1 MLFGFYL
8 DCNEKYFSEELS
20 RPYREFNKR
29 KAIEKHRVTDISKDL
44 KVSQKFIY
52 SIANNKVTK
61 PRGRPKSFDEKKLK
75 EQCKRS
81 IKKLNK
87 SKKK

>member
-1 MLFGFYL
+1 MKGTFQRNYPDHIVNLIKERL
-8 DCNEKYFSEELS
+8 LQ
-20 RPYREFNKR
+20 
-29 KAIEKHRVTDISKDL
+29 KHRVTDISKDL
-44 KVSQKFIY
+44 KVSRKFIY
-52 SIANNKVTK
+52 SIANNKATK

-87 SKKK
+87 SKKNGGSQQNSV